1 MTLAIIKACA
11 VTGQS
16 DWDEFAGGKVEN
28 WHQMHW
34 LIPVGKACAGSE
46 AGVA

>member
-16 DWDEFAGGKVEN
+16 DWDEFAGKGRN

-46 AGVA
+46 AGAA